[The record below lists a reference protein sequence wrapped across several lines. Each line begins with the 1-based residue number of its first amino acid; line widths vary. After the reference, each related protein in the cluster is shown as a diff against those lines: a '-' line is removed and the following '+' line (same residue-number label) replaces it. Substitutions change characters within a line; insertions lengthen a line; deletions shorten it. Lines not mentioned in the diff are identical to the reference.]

1 MIYESNRTVTT
12 KDFAIGVLGVTAVI
26 LLAAML
32 AINALGPGRALAA
45 PQAGAVGAVNATGDF
60 VVSTARLTDAAALLI
75 VINTQQQLMN
85 GYGFN
90 LNTGQIDLIQQID
103 LERLT
108 KDIQRFQREQRGAL
122 PGQEGTPPG
131 PGSPPKARPRR

>member
-1 MIYESNRTVTT
+1 MTNEPDRTVTT

-26 LLAAML
+26 LLAALL
-32 AINALGPGRALAA
+32 AINAFMPGRALAA
-45 PQAGAVGAVNATGDF
+45 AQASAAGDYLVN
-60 VVSTARLTDAAALLI
+60 VARLNEAASLLI

-108 KDIQRFQREQRGAL
+108 KDMQRFQREQRGAL

-131 PGSPPKARPRR
+131 PGSPTKARPRR

>member
-1 MIYESNRTVTT
+1 MINEPDRTVTA

-26 LLAAML
+26 LLAALL
-32 AINALGPGRALAA
+32 AINAFMPGRALASA
-45 PQAGAVGAVNATGDF
+45 QSSAAGDYLVN
-60 VVSTARLTDAAALLI
+60 VARLNEAASLLI

-108 KDIQRFQREQRGAL
+108 KDMQRFQREQRGAL

-131 PGSPPKARPRR
+131 PGSPTKARPRR